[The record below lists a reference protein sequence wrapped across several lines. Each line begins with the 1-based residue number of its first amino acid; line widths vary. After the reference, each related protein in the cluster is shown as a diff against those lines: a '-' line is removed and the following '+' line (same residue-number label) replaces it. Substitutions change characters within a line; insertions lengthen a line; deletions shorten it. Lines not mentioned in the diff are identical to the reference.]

1 MESYAGYDVET
12 LQNLTFAILTLMDIV
27 FIENYTVVA
36 KHGYY
41 KEEHSKAQRFI
52 VSIYAYT
59 DTKNAGKNDDLKK
72 TLNYEYLRMYIY
84 EVLSQSPHDL
94 VESLAEEI
102 AAKVLT
108 HTVSKVE
115 VRIDKPDVWNDCVV
129 GVKITR
135 TK

>member
-1 MESYAGYDVET
+1 MS
-12 LQNLTFAILTLMDIV
+12 DIV

-52 VSIYAYT
+52 VSIYAHT
-59 DTKNAGKNDDLKK
+59 DTKNAGVSDDLKQ

-102 AAKVLT
+102 AARVLT
-108 HTVSKVE
+108 HNISKVE
-115 VRIDKPDVWNDCVV
+115 VEIKKPDVWNDCVV

-135 TK
+135 SK